1 MHLMT
6 VNKSR
11 KRSGFVTY
19 LYFKDSGF
27 TAVKRDAKFY
37 ERGNFSVKNLT
48 A

>member
-19 LYFKDSGF
+19 LYFKDSAF